1 MEKFYNGA
9 DNVKKGFFILL
20 IVSVSLNIFL
30 LIRLSN
36 ANKVIVATEAL
47 LQEQQARIT
56 EFISKEDQ
64 DTYQEE
70 LVIIHL
76 SGAVN
81 SPGVYS
87 FTQPIRLF
95 ELIEKAGGEQDSA
108 DLSALNLA
116 SIIYDG
122 SKIHI
127 PAQGEAAVQVVSP
140 ANSGTVNQKNALV
153 NINTATMEQLEALDG
168 IGKVKAKDIITYRQE
183 NGSFKKVEDIMR
195 VKGIGPST
203 YDKIRSVII
212 AK

>member
-9 DNVKKGFFILL
+9 DIVKKGFFILL
-20 IVSVSLNIFL
+20 IVSFSLNIFL

-47 LQEQQARIT
+47 LQEQQSRII

-87 FTQPIRLF
+87 FTQPVRLF

-140 ANSGTVNQKNALV
+140 VNSGTVNQKNALV

>member
-87 FTQPIRLF
+87 FTQPVRLF

>member
-9 DNVKKGFFILL
+9 DIVKKGFFILL
-20 IVSVSLNIFL
+20 IVSFSLNIFL

-87 FTQPIRLF
+87 FTQPVRLF